1 MCPHALPAHVD
12 SGIAVAVGG
21 AGPDD
26 AFARLPGARRPRLL
40 RGLVAVAVARLGVSV
55 PLPSLIVPAAPPSR
69 CDKNRSVAS
78 FDIAG
83 HLFLSEGGLRV
94 GSQSHGRADVLNGDA
109 LINALVPQEW
119 AHYVVVIVFVKTAHA
134 HLLIAACLKVSLR
147 V

>member
-94 GSQSHGRADVLNGDA
+94 GSHSHVREEVLNGVSH
-109 LINALVPQEW
+109 ITVLVVEKW
-119 AHYVVVIVFVKTAHA
+119 
-134 HLLIAACLKVSLR
+134 
-147 V
+147 